1 MKRKEKSYPIVEEN
15 RSLVVEE
22 ALIDY
27 NVHSMP
33 ALQLA
38 RKGVSFKFLLDISE
52 KLSLSLVELSQIL
65 HVSLRTLQ
73 RYIPSKKLD
82 TDSSSK
88 ALQLAFL
95 LQTGI
100 KVFGSS
106 EYMNVWMNSSLP
118 SLGGQRPKDF
128 LDTPFGFQLLEEELS
143 RIEFGIFA

>member
-1 MKRKEKSYPIVEEN
+1 MSKKDKSYRNLEEDK
-15 RSLVVEE
+15 SLQVEE
-22 ALIDY
+22 AISAYNSYSTPAILI
-27 NVHSMP
+27 
-33 ALQLA
+33 A

-52 KLSLSLVELSQIL
+52 KLSLSLAELSQIL

-73 RYIPSKKLD
+73 RYMPSKKLD

-106 EYMNVWMNSSLP
+106 HSMNVWMNSSLP

-128 LDTPFGFQLLEEELS
+128 LDTPFGFQLLEEELN
-143 RIEFGIFA
+143 RIEFGLFA